1 VLEATG
7 SVYNSSRQPAPEISV
22 RLVSL
27 AAFLIAAATLI
38 RASQDPPAEPPRFRV
53 GVDAVRMDVVVTDR
67 HGNLVTDLTAD
78 DFEVRQD
85 GKLQPVT
92 LARYVTVDK
101 TPKTANASRSIPAS
115 TVVPTV
121 GGARLA
127 RSDVQRTI
135 VLVVDDLGIAWE
147 NMEPTR
153 RALRRFVAEHVQP
166 NDLVALVK
174 TSVNA
179 GVGQQL
185 TLDRRVLNA
194 AIEQVRWN
202 GFSRRGVESFTPLNA
217 SMPLS
222 AGGPGPAGFRDPA
235 DLGRLDNL
243 REAMSAAGT
252 LGMLQ
257 MTLHGVRDLPG
268 RKAVVLISEGFELFE
283 RDPDGT
289 FQPSMLPRQRLDRVV
304 DLAMRMGV
312 VVYTLDPRGLVTFGL
327 NAADNTALMTTAD
340 IAPAAIARR
349 QLLLETQESLRFLA
363 EQTGGRPILNNNDL
377 VAGLKTIS
385 DDLRG
390 YYVIGYE
397 PPDDTFAAPGKTP
410 RFHRVSVEVKRPG
423 LRVRTRKGFLGV
435 ADPERAPTPDTP
447 EQALREAAMSPL
459 AVTDIPVRA
468 TLLPAY
474 DRKGA
479 ASVRAMLYINQAA
492 LTFAPDGTGQRAAKV
507 DVFGMV
513 FDEWGAPTSGQTA
526 QFTVLLDGD
535 TDPATLDAGVVY
547 TVVVPVPKPG
557 GYQARFA
564 VRDATSG
571 ALGAT
576 GEFVDLPD
584 VRKGQ
589 LALSG
594 VVLAEERPTA
604 GTDAADSAAPV
615 GVSSPALRV
624 FTPGARLV
632 FSYEI
637 YNAAVPVEARVAV
650 WRNGRP
656 LFTAPP
662 STIAPPVKKQPTKVG
677 GGIKLGET
685 MPPGDYIFQVTA
697 TTRGP
702 GRAKPKTTTRWTS
715 FEIRAH

>member
-1 VLEATG
+1 
-7 SVYNSSRQPAPEISV
+7 V
-22 RLVSL
+22 RLSPVVVVVLATASL
-27 AAFLIAAATLI
+27 IH
-38 RASQDPPAEPPRFRV
+38 ASQDPPAEPPRFRV

-67 HGNLVTDLTAD
+67 DGNLVTDLTAD

-92 LARYVTVDK
+92 LARYVAVDVA
-101 TPKTANASRSIPAS
+101 PKTTIAARSMPTS

-127 RSDVQRTI
+127 RADVQRTI

-202 GFSRRGVESFTPLNA
+202 GFSRREVSSFNALNA
-217 SMPLS
+217 TVPAS
-222 AGGPGPAGFRDPA
+222 AGGPGPAGFRDPM

-289 FQPSMLPRQRLDRVV
+289 FQPSMLPRQRVDRVV

-312 VVYTLDPRGLVTFGL
+312 VVYTLDPRGLVTAGL
-327 NAADNTALMTTAD
+327 TAADNTALMG
-340 IAPAAIARR
+340 PAGVASAAAAQR

-377 VAGLKTIS
+377 VAGLRTIS

-397 PPDDTFAAPGKTP
+397 PPADTFAAPGKTP

-435 ADPERAPTPDTP
+435 ADPDRVRPPDTP
-447 EQALREAAMSPL
+447 EQALREAAMSPF

-479 ASVRAMLYINQAA
+479 ASVRAMLYIDQAA
-492 LTFAPDGTGQRAAKV
+492 LTFTPDGTGQRAAKV

-513 FDEWGAPTSGQTA
+513 FDEWGAPTAGQTA
-526 QFTVLLDGD
+526 QFTVTLDAD

-576 GEFVDLPD
+576 GEFVDLQD
-584 VRKGQ
+584 VKKGQ

-594 VVLAEERPTA
+594 VVLAEERATA
-604 GTDAADSAAPV
+604 GTEATASGAPA

-624 FTPGARLV
+624 FNPGARLV

-662 STIAPPVKKQPTKVG
+662 TTIVPPVRKQPTKVG
-677 GGIKLGET
+677 GGIKLGEA
-685 MPPGDYIFQVTA
+685 MAPGDYVFQVTA
-697 TTRGP
+697 TTRAT
-702 GRAKPKTTTRWTS
+702 GRGKPKSASRWTS
-715 FEIRAH
+715 FEVTAR

>member
-1 VLEATG
+1 
-7 SVYNSSRQPAPEISV
+7 V

-27 AAFLIAAATLI
+27 AAFLVAAAAHI
-38 RASQDPPAEPPRFRV
+38 HGAQDPPPEPPRFRV
-53 GVDAVRMDVVVTDR
+53 GVDAVRMDVVVTDKDGR
-67 HGNLVTDLTAD
+67 LVTDLAAD
-78 DFEVRQD
+78 EFEVRQD
-85 GKLQPVT
+85 GKLQNVT
-92 LARYVTVDK
+92 LARYVPVAVAPTTTLSSK
-101 TPKTANASRSIPAS
+101 GLASSTTAP
-115 TVVPTV
+115 VVA
-121 GGARLA
+121 GARLESHA
-127 RSDVQRTI
+127 VQRTI

-153 RALRRFVAEHVQP
+153 RALRRFVAEHLQP
-166 NDLVALVK
+166 GDLVALVK

-179 GVGQQL
+179 GVSQQL
-185 TLDRRVLNA
+185 TTDRRLLNA

-202 GFSRRGVESFTPLNA
+202 GFSRREVASFTALNA
-217 SMPLS
+217 SVPLS
-222 AGGPGPAGFRDPA
+222 AGGPGPSGFRDPA

-289 FQPSMLPRQRLDRVV
+289 YQPSVLPRERLNRVA

-312 VVYTLDPRGLVTFGL
+312 VVYTLDPRGLVTSGL
-327 NAADNTALMTTAD
+327 TAADNTALMKTAD
-340 IAPAAIARR
+340 LPPAAIERR
-349 QLLLETQESLRFLA
+349 RLLLETQESLRFLA

-377 VAGLKTIS
+377 VSGLKTIG

-390 YYVIGYE
+390 YYVIGYV

-410 RFHRVSVEVKRPG
+410 RFHSVSVDVKRPG

-435 ADPERAPTPDTP
+435 ADPERVRPPDTP
-447 EQALREAAMSPL
+447 QQALRDAAMSPF
-459 AVTDIPVRA
+459 AVSDIPVRA
-468 TLLPAY
+468 TLLAGY
-474 DRKGA
+474 DKKGV
-479 ASVRAMLYINQAA
+479 ASVRALLYIDQAA
-492 LTFAPDGTGQRAAKV
+492 LTFTPDSTGRRAAQV

-547 TVVVPVPKPG
+547 TVVVPVKKPG

-571 ALGAT
+571 ALGAA

-584 VRKGQ
+584 VKKGQ
-589 LALSG
+589 FALSG
-594 VVLAEERPTA
+594 VVLAEEQSTA
-604 GTDAADSAAPV
+604 GADAATGATPAR
-615 GVSSPALRV
+615 VSSPALRV
-624 FTPGARLV
+624 FKPGARLV

-637 YNAAVPVEARVAV
+637 YNAAVPVDARFVL

-656 LFTAPP
+656 FFTAPP
-662 STIAPPVKKQPTKVG
+662 STIVPPAKKQPTRVG
-677 GGIKLGET
+677 GGLKLGEQ
-685 MPPGDYIFQVTA
+685 MPPGDYVFQVTA
-697 TTRGP
+697 TTRGS
-702 GRAKPKTTTRWTS
+702 GRGKAKSATRWTS
-715 FEIRAH
+715 FEIRTK